1 MGGSTLIAIDANSQH
16 TTVVSVTTPRA
27 GQTTMSTQE
36 YATEQFF
43 PTEPWLQQYHE
54 AINADEEY
62 AAESEGWGVD
72 FDGAFIFHITDV
84 PLAERTVADLP
95 GKIVGLIDETFE
107 GLPDE
112 RIDDIVTAA
121 PDDVKS
127 AIETRDGDVREAAHD
142 ELMGVSLDDI
152 ADWMWP
158 ALEAEVPPLLVDLIE
173 QVDQYIVDG
182 DTVYAYIDLYDTECR
197 EVDVITSLDERGYGF
212 VITGEYDDW
221 KDLVGGEAGIID
233 QLMGGV
239 MDLDGDMQKVL
250 QYSDAAVRLTD
261 IAADT
266 ESRFLF

>member
-1 MGGSTLIAIDANSQH
+1 MDDA
-16 TTVVSVTTPRA
+16 VSGPP
-27 GQTTMSTQE
+27 TMSTQE

-95 GKIVGLIDETFE
+95 AEIGGLIDETFDD
-107 GLPDE
+107 LSDE
-112 RIDDIVTAA
+112 RIEAIVTAA
-121 PDDVKS
+121 PDDVQS
-127 AIETRDGDVREAAHD
+127 AIDARDGDVREAAHD
-142 ELMGVSLDDI
+142 ELMAVSLDDI

-158 ALEAEVPPLLVDLIE
+158 ALEAEVPPLLVDLVE
-173 QVDQYIVDG
+173 QVEQYIVDG

-239 MDLDGDMQKVL
+239 MDLDGDMQKIL